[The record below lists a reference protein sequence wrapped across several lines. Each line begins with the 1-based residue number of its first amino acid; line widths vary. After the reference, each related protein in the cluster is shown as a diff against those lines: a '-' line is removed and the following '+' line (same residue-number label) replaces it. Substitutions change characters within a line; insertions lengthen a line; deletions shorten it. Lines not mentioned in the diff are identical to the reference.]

1 VTRIYTN
8 VPSIVAQANLSESMS
23 ALETSLQRLSTG
35 FRINSGKDDPAGL
48 IASEV
53 LRSEIKGIKQ
63 GITNTE
69 RANMMIAT
77 ADSAMNEISN
87 LLNDI
92 RGLISEAANTGAMS
106 DEMIKA
112 NQMQVDASL
121 EAIDRIASSTT
132 FMGKKLLD
140 GSMDFTTDGV
150 DRYTIT
156 NLAINKA
163 TFGASENPVT
173 INIQVRQAAERAE
186 LYYNHAVAMEDITL
200 EVKGS
205 NGGSP
210 FQFSKGTTVKEMA
223 EAINLESDSTG
234 VHAEVG
240 KSATRGSMQ
249 ISSVGEDN
257 DILVTAG
264 AEGAQAGF
272 VEIKYTVGN
281 EKGVYVEYT
290 ESLGPDYPAVLNV
303 HLQTEA
309 AKQSAATGI
318 DSDTLYNNNALDF
331 TANIPGVAYNNTSI
345 NYVDGNLTDATFQT
359 ANNPSGTSQNPYAY
373 YSDVAVQAKALIG
386 GINGMTDFTGVTP
399 GGYIQLTAKQ
409 AGSSMNDVTIQ
420 FIDAAGVI
428 PSGFKALAQF
438 VDNTEIPG
446 KKVLNVYV
454 DASGATPTTFDEII
468 AAINA
473 EGTFQG
479 ELGGGLTGAVIDS
492 NDCHVVGGAAGIQG
506 NTNFSGGDAGTLF
519 VVAQTETSANAY
531 SGVTPIPA
539 KQASYTY
546 GDTTNGGLVIT
557 AVASGTGGNADGAAG
572 NGYTIKFVDSTGG
585 GTTPSVSL
593 TGTEI
598 EITADFSNNSIAWD
612 DIVTAVETAL
622 GTTDWTVTELGSSL
636 STVSGTT
643 PTGTWAYQ
651 TSGADS
657 TPAHTAGQIA
667 DVFDLNN
674 PASNGSERAAALFT
688 VKASIDNDGTG
699 KITSKQF
706 QKAFSGGVDGGNI
719 ITTAQEVIC
728 ALNNDKLWNS
738 YITQATLA
746 GLFDGSIEPQYNE
759 GTPIIEA
766 RLAPGNN
773 GKGIVTAFEEVAYY
787 GDVYDG
793 TGIQFLGPDGSPNIR
808 FVAVPGEP
816 LYVERESLP
825 DKLDYSQ
832 AILHSANPNANV
844 VIAAK
849 NKGDAY
855 DDITFRIKHAQPET
869 AETQHAEGWAE
880 YDDGISSAEALVNFY
895 DVDGNFIPNT
905 AFYVAANERGDEF
918 NNVSVN
924 MARNINQQEDVVVSY
939 NESKKILEI
948 SLKDPTKATVNEI
961 IAAINAVGEDGKSK
975 SGFTATLAYGTN
987 AAGADEIARDNYNSG
1002 SGTLGNIGLA
1012 MKSPITVGNTGD
1024 TGGHAGTV
1032 TIYAVDRDVDGNPP
1046 IDPPDANQLVEIVNA
1061 DDIVGRMF
1069 SARNYSTGKDS
1080 GTGQL
1085 NFTKDSNFESSGGVI
1100 EQGVIVVHL
1109 ETDEN
1114 GLVKTTARDLVACWD
1129 TLPPELTLGISASL
1143 LREPGA
1149 NWDICTDTDGQGILS
1164 PTYSETN
1171 CDVTTYYDLVFQGW
1185 GDSPDTPYSA
1195 VSQYAS
1201 GKMVAVNGENA
1212 SFTLQARKP
1221 GEEYNDYTINYIESG
1236 NVTGKYEDNKEVNNT
1251 LQHDGLA
1258 IEIDGKNINIY
1269 IKEGVTQANDI
1280 KQLIENDPLT
1290 KNLFQIVL
1298 AGTGE
1303 GYISTQDDTLVT
1315 TGGTKPPGTLNGA
1328 KLLGGLDADE
1338 FGMRL
1343 VSEEYGSDAKVEVI
1357 ARKGTFEL
1365 KDAYGN
1371 VTEKDYGK
1379 DIDALLNGVQMVA
1392 RGLNVSIN
1400 TSTIGLSFTF
1410 AEGTEAGY
1418 STLFDII
1425 GGGATFQLGPAVT
1438 TNQQITIGIQSLNTI
1453 SLGGVSGKLYQLKSG
1468 QDADLSTSTRKAYRI
1483 VEESIV
1489 QVTSL
1494 RGRFGAIQRA
1504 TFETNINVLNDTLE
1518 ALTSAE
1524 SQIRDTNF
1532 AEETSN
1538 MTRNQILVQSGIRTL
1553 GLANQIPQYIM
1564 GLLQ

>member
-8 VPSIVAQANLSESMS
+8 VPSIIAQANLSNSMS

-53 LRSEIKGIKQ
+53 LRSEIKGIQQ

-106 DEMIKA
+106 DAMIDA

-150 DRYTIT
+150 DRYSIA

-163 TFGASENPVT
+163 TFGAAENPIT
-173 INIQVRQAAERAE
+173 INLQVRQAAERAE

-210 FQFSKGTTVKEMA
+210 FQFAKGTTVKEMA

-234 VHAEVG
+234 VRAELG
-240 KSATRGSMQ
+240 QSATRGSMQ

-257 DILVTAG
+257 DILITAG
-264 AEGAQAGF
+264 TEGAQAGF

-281 EKGVYVEYT
+281 EKGVYVEYK
-290 ESLGPDYPAVLNV
+290 ESLGPGYPATLNV

-331 TANIPGVAYNNTSI
+331 TANVPGNAYNNTSI
-345 NYVDGNLTDATFQT
+345 NYVDGNLTDVAFQT
-359 ANNPSGTSQNPYAY
+359 ANNQSGTTGSPYAY

-386 GINGMTDFTGVTP
+386 NINGMTAFANSAT
-399 GGYIQLTAKQ
+399 GYIQLTAKQ

-428 PSGFKALAQF
+428 PSGDKALAQF
-438 VDNTEIPG
+438 VDNTENPG

-454 DASGATPTTFDEII
+454 DATGGTTTFDDII
-468 AAINA
+468 AAINT

-479 ELGGGLTGAVIDS
+479 ELGGDATMGAATIAVA
-492 NDCHVVGGAAGIQG
+492 DCHVVGNVAGIQG

-519 VVAQTETSANAY
+519 VVAQTETSKSAY
-531 SGVTPIPA
+531 PGIPDIPA
-539 KQASYTY
+539 TQASYVY
-546 GDTTNGGLVIT
+546 GDAANGGLKIE
-557 AVASGTGGNADGAAG
+557 AASAQAADGVAG
-572 NGYTIKFVDSTGG
+572 NGYTIVFDDTVGG
-585 GTTPSVSL
+585 VTPSV
-593 TGTEI
+593 TVIGKEI
-598 EITADFSNNSIAWD
+598 KIAADFSNNPIAWA
-612 DIVTAVETAL
+612 DITNAVQTAL
-622 GTTDWTVTELGSSL
+622 GTDWTVTELGSGQLTSL
-636 STVSGTT
+636 GTT
-643 PTGTWAYQ
+643 PTSLWTSQ
-651 TSGADS
+651 TSGVDETS
-657 TPAHTAGQIA
+657 AHTAGQIA
-667 DVFDLNN
+667 AIFDLSNS
-674 PASNGSERAAALFT
+674 ASHGSERAAALFS

-699 KITSKQF
+699 TMTSKQF
-706 QKAFSGGVDGGNI
+706 QKALSGGVDGGNI
-719 ITTAQEVIC
+719 VTTAQEVVC

-738 YITQATLA
+738 YVTQETLA
-746 GLFDGSIEPQYNE
+746 GLLDGSIEPQYNE
-759 GTPIIEA
+759 GTPIVEA

-793 TGIQFLGPDGSPNIR
+793 TGIQFLGLEGSPNIR
-808 FVAVPGEP
+808 FVANPGES
-816 LYVERESLP
+816 LSVERESLP

-832 AILHSANPNANV
+832 AILHSTNPNANV

-849 NKGDAY
+849 NKGEAY

-869 AETQHAEGWAE
+869 ASTQHAEGWAE
-880 YDDGISSAEALVNFY
+880 YDDGISAAEALVTFY
-895 DVDGNFIPNT
+895 DVNGDFIPNS
-905 AFYVAANERGDEF
+905 AFYITANERGDEF

-924 MARNINQQEDVVVSY
+924 IARNINQQEKIAVTY
-939 NESKKILEI
+939 NESKKILEV
-948 SLKDPTKATVNEI
+948 SLKDPSTTSVNEI
-961 IAAINAVGEDGKSK
+961 IAAINAAGEDGKSK
-975 SGFTATLAYGTN
+975 SGFTASLAYGTN
-987 AAGADEIARDNYNSG
+987 AAGADETARDNYNSG
-1002 SGTLGNIGLA
+1002 SGTLGAIGLA
-1012 MKSPITVGNTGD
+1012 TKSPITVGNTGD
-1024 TGGHAGTV
+1024 TGGHEGTV
-1032 TIYAVDRDVDGNPP
+1032 TIYAIDRDVDAVAGN
-1046 IDPPDANQLVEIVNA
+1046 DPPDANQLVEIVNA

-1069 SARNYSTGKDS
+1069 SARNYSTGKDA
-1080 GTGQL
+1080 GTGRL
-1085 NFTKDSNFESSGGVI
+1085 EFTKDTNFESSGGVV

-1109 ETDEN
+1109 ATDEN
-1114 GLVKTTARDLVACWD
+1114 GLVQTTARDLVECWD
-1129 TLPPELTLGISASL
+1129 SLPPELTLGISASL

-1171 CDVTTYYDLVFQGW
+1171 CDVTTYYDLAFQGW
-1185 GDSPDTPYSA
+1185 GDNPDEPYTT

-1201 GKMVAVNGENA
+1201 GQMVAVNGENA

-1221 GEEYNDYTINYIESG
+1221 GNEYNDYTINYIESG
-1236 NVTGKYEDNKEVNNT
+1236 DVTGKYEDNKEVNNT

-1290 KNLFQIVL
+1290 KNLFQIIL
-1298 AGTGE
+1298 TGTGE

-1315 TGGTKPPGTLNGA
+1315 EGGVKPPGTLSGA
-1328 KLLGGLDADE
+1328 KLLGGLDADD
-1338 FGMRL
+1338 FGMRF
-1343 VSEEYGSDAKVEVI
+1343 VSEGYGSDAKVEVI

-1418 STLFDII
+1418 STSFDIV

-1468 QDADLSTSTRKAYRI
+1468 QDADLSTNTRKAYKI

-1524 SQIRDTNF
+1524 SQIRDTDF
-1532 AEETSN
+1532 AAETSN
-1538 MTRNQILVQSGIRTL
+1538 MTRNQILVQSGIQAL